1 MTRVARDRVERSSAG
16 RVEGGGQYN
25 ARMHAQSGALYT
37 AAQVRGFDRRA
48 TDEFGVPGYELMT
61 RAARATLDA
70 LLSAWPESHSLTVLC
85 GTGNNGGDGFT
96 LARLARERGLG
107 VRVVS
112 LGYTAALRGDAQR
125 AWQDYARG
133 GGRLTPWTPAALDS
147 DVVVD
152 ALFGTGL
159 GREIED
165 PARSMIAAVNAC
177 GRPVLAMD
185 VPSGLDSDTGHA
197 HGIAVHADLT
207 VTYVAHKVGC
217 HIGPDI
223 GCVGRLVL
231 DDLELPPAV
240 FAGVTPRLR
249 ILDDLVMRE
258 ALPPRARDAHKGRH
272 GHVLVVGGGKGMPG
286 AALLAGEA
294 ALRTGA
300 GLVTLAVHPSNAAVV
315 AHRPEL
321 MCVAASTGAELAG
334 ALERATV
341 VAVGPGLGQAPWS
354 AEMLRVVLESGK
366 PLVVDAD
373 ALNLLASMQMQRADW
388 VLTPHPGE
396 AARLL
401 GTTVEEVQADRL
413 AAARE
418 LQSRYGGTIVLKG
431 AGSIVWPDHGPPA
444 ICRNGNPGMA
454 TGGMG
459 DVLTGVIAA
468 LIAQRCAPGLAA
480 AAGVY
485 AHALAGDRAARGGQR
500 GLIAGDVIA
509 ELRGCVNPS

>member
-1 MTRVARDRVERSSAG
+1 M
-16 RVEGGGQYN
+16 EGGGQYN

-459 DVLTGVIAA
+459 DVLTGVIAG
-468 LIAQRCAPGLAA
+468 LVAQRCVPGLAA

>member
-1 MTRVARDRVERSSAG
+1 
-16 RVEGGGQYN
+16 
-25 ARMHAQSGALYT
+25 MHAQSGALYT

-48 TDEFGVPGYELMT
+48 IDEFGVPGYELMT
-61 RAARATLDA
+61 RAGRATLDA
-70 LLSAWPESHSLTVLC
+70 LVGTWPGARSLTVLC
-85 GTGNNGGDGFT
+85 GTGNNGGDGFV
-96 LARLARERGLG
+96 LARLARQHGLA

-112 LGYTAALRGDAQR
+112 LGYPAALRGDAQR

-133 GGRLTPWTPAALDS
+133 GGRLTPWSAAVLDS
-147 DVVVD
+147 DVVAD

-159 GREIED
+159 AREVEGQARAMIE
-165 PARSMIAAVNAC
+165 AVNAC

-185 VPSGLDSDTGHA
+185 VPSGLDSDTGRA
-197 HGIAVHADLT
+197 HGIAVRADVT

-217 HIGPDI
+217 HVGPDSA
-223 GCVGRLVL
+223 CVGRL
-231 DDLELPPAV
+231 
-240 FAGVTPRLR
+240 
-249 ILDDLVMRE
+249 ILDDLDLPPEVYKGVAPKMRFLDGSLVRE

-294 ALRTGA
+294 ALRVGA

-315 AHRPEL
+315 AQRPEL
-321 MCVAASTGAELAG
+321 MCVAASTAADLAG

-341 VAVGPGLGQAPWS
+341 VAVGPGLGQSPWS
-354 AEMLRVVLESGK
+354 AELYRAVLECGK

-373 ALNLLASMQMQRADW
+373 ALNLLASMPAQRDDW

-401 GTTVEEVQADRL
+401 GTTAEEVQADRL
-413 AAARE
+413 AAARD
-418 LQSRYGGTIVLKG
+418 LQARFGGTAVLKG
-431 AGSIVWPDHGPPA
+431 AGSIVWPPQGPPS
-444 ICRNGNPGMA
+444 ICRSGNPGMA

-459 DVLTGVIAA
+459 DVLTGVIAG
-468 LIAQRCAPGLAA
+468 LVAQRCPMGLAA

-485 AHALAGDRAARGGQR
+485 VHASAGDRAARGGER
-500 GLIAGDVIA
+500 GLIASDVIA
-509 ELRGCVNPS
+509 ELRAGVNPS

>member
-1 MTRVARDRVERSSAG
+1 
-16 RVEGGGQYN
+16 
-25 ARMHAQSGALYT
+25 MHAQSGALYT

-70 LLSAWPESHSLTVLC
+70 LLSAWPESRSLTVLC

-133 GGRLTPWTPAALDS
+133 GGRLTPWSPAVLDS

-231 DDLELPPAV
+231 DDLELPAAV

-249 ILDDLVMRE
+249 ILDDLVLRE

-294 ALRTGA
+294 ALRAGA

-341 VAVGPGLGQAPWS
+341 VAVGPGLGQSPWS
-354 AEMLRVVLESGK
+354 AEMYRSVLECGK

-373 ALNLLASMQMQRADW
+373 ALNLLTLMPVQRADW

-468 LIAQRCAPGLAA
+468 LVAQRCAPGLAA

>member
-1 MTRVARDRVERSSAG
+1 
-16 RVEGGGQYN
+16 
-25 ARMHAQSGALYT
+25 MHAQSGALYT

-70 LLSAWPESHSLTVLC
+70 LLSAWPESRSLTVLC

-133 GGRLTPWTPAALDS
+133 GGRLTPWSPAVLDS

-249 ILDDLVMRE
+249 ILDDLVLRE
-258 ALPPRARDAHKGRH
+258 ALPPRPHDAHKGRH

-294 ALRTGA
+294 ALRAGA

-341 VAVGPGLGQAPWS
+341 VAVGPGLGQSPWS
-354 AEMLRVVLESGK
+354 AEMYRSVLECGK

-373 ALNLLASMQMQRADW
+373 ALNLLTLMPVQRADW

-468 LIAQRCAPGLAA
+468 LVAQRCAPGLAA

>member
-1 MTRVARDRVERSSAG
+1 
-16 RVEGGGQYN
+16 
-25 ARMHAQSGALYT
+25 MHAQSGALYT